1 MGNYRESGE
10 VLFMKNGM
18 KKTAAVIMAAMLMGT
33 GAVMPAAE
41 DMGIFSQTA
50 IVAEAASVG
59 KVTGLKSKTLS
70 NSEIKLNWSKVK
82 GASGYTVYMRKNGKY
97 NKVADA
103 KSTTYTVKKL
113 PNATRENFKV
123 RAYKKVKG
131 KKIYGSYS
139 SNWNTATNPQPCK
152 GLKVSS
158 VNSDS
163 VKLSWT
169 KIGCTNYRV
178 FQYIG
183 GEWKEIGK
191 TTGTSYT
198 VKKLTPQTEYRF
210 KIRACKKDDKKKN
223 YNHYGKHSKVVTVT
237 TSVGKVTGAQ
247 SNTLNNSEISLSW
260 NSVSGADGYSVGMRK
275 NGVYNE
281 VADVTETTAKVSG
294 LPNATRESFKI
305 RAYSIVNGSKQYGYW
320 SDSLATA
327 TNPQRAKGL
336 NVSSVTESSITLSW
350 DKIGCNEYVIYKDNG
365 DNWAEVGRTANTQYT
380 VENLNAE
387 TSYNFKVQAVK
398 IDDAKVEHYGEES
411 DVVTGTTS
419 RSDKITQADID
430 AMKAELTAYSREKA
444 EYIKEHY
451 TEFWKYGTDFNTLE
465 EFFELKEGSVTPETA
480 SYDAVYTVPYTQ
492 SSLSDTIEVYKS
504 ELDYLYNKYGNT
516 YYVVYIQDCPSG
528 NNVNPNPCWAVY
540 FLY

>member
-1 MGNYRESGE
+1 
-10 VLFMKNGM
+10 MKNGM
-18 KKTAAVIMAAMLMGT
+18 KKTAAVVMAAMLMGT

-59 KVTGLKSKTLS
+59 KVKGLKSKTLS
-70 NSEIKLNWSKVK
+70 NSEIQLSWSKVS

-97 NKVADA
+97 NKLGDC
-103 KSTTYTVKKL
+103 KGTSYTVKNL

-131 KKIYGSYS
+131 KKVYGEYS
-139 SNWNTATNPQPCK
+139 ANWNTATNPQACK
-152 GLKVSS
+152 GLKKTSA
-158 VNSDS
+158 NSDS
-163 VKLSWT
+163 IKLSWT

-178 FQYIG
+178 YQLKN
-183 GEWKEIGK
+183 GEWKEVGK
-191 TTGTSYT
+191 TAGTSYT
-198 VKKLTPQTEYRF
+198 VKNLTAESEYKF
-210 KIRACKKDDKKKN
+210 KIRACKVDDKN
-223 YNHYGKHSKVVTVT
+223 ANHYGKYSNIIVAKTNVK
-237 TSVGKVTGAQ
+237 KVTGLKAKTI
-247 SNTLNNSEISLSW
+247 SNSKIKLSW

-281 VADVTETTAKVSG
+281 VADVTETNAVVSG
-294 LPNATRESFKI
+294 LPNATRESFKV
-305 RAYSIVNGSKQYGYW
+305 RAYSIVDGSKQYGNW
-320 SDSLATA
+320 SDSVATA
-327 TNPQRAKGL
+327 TAPQKAKGL
-336 NVSSVTESSITLSW
+336 NVSTVTESSVTLSW

-365 DNWAEVGRTANTQYT
+365 ESWAEISRTADTQFT
-380 VENLNAE
+380 VKNLNAE

-430 AMKAELTAYSREKA
+430 AMKAELAAYSREKA
-444 EYIKEHY
+444 EYIKAHY

>member
-1 MGNYRESGE
+1 
-10 VLFMKNGM
+10 MKNSV
-18 KKTAAVIMAAMLMGT
+18 KRTTAAILAAMMIGT
-33 GAVMPAAE
+33 GIYAPIA
-41 DMGIFSQTA
+41 DHYNLFSETS
-50 IVAEAASVG
+50 ITAEAASVG
-59 KVTGLKSKTLS
+59 KVTGLKSNTLS
-70 NSEIKLNWSKVK
+70 NSKIKLKWKKVK

-163 VKLSWT
+163 IKLSWT

-178 FQYIG
+178 FQYIS

-198 VKKLTPQTEYRF
+198 VKKLTPQTEYQF
-210 KIRACKKDDKKKN
+210 KIRACKKDDKKKC

-237 TSVGKVTGAQ
+237 TSVGKVTGVQ

-281 VADVTETTAKVSG
+281 VADVTETNAVVSG

-305 RAYSIVNGSKQYGYW
+305 RAYSIVDGSKQYGNW
-320 SDSLATA
+320 SDGVATA
-327 TNPQRAKGL
+327 TAPQKAKGL
-336 NVSSVTESSITLSW
+336 NVSSVTESSVTLSW

-365 DNWAEVGRTANTQYT
+365 ESWAEVGRTANTQYT

-387 TSYNFKVQAVK
+387 TSYNFKIQAVK

-430 AMKAELTAYSREKA
+430 AMKKELQEYSNSKA
-444 EYIKEHY
+444 EYVNTHY
-451 TEFWKYGTDFNTLE
+451 TEFWTYGEEYNTLDE
-465 EFFELKEGSVTPETA
+465 YYQLCINESSPDTS
-480 SYDAVYTVPYTQ
+480 SYDDVYTIPFTEKDIDNITRMFKEQ
-492 SSLSDTIEVYKS
+492 L
-504 ELDYLYNKYGNT
+504 KYEYEKREKA
-516 YYVVYIQDCPSG
+516 YYVVYVETCPNG
-528 NNVNPNPCWAVY
+528 HRINPKPCWAIY

>member
-1 MGNYRESGE
+1 MGNYRGSGE
-10 VLFMKNGM
+10 VLFMNNGM
-18 KKTAAVIMAAMLMGT
+18 KITAAVVMAAMLMGA
-33 GAVMPAAE
+33 GAVVPAAE
-41 DMGIFSQTA
+41 DRGIFSQTA

-59 KVTGLKSKTLS
+59 KVSGLKSNTLS
-70 NSEIKLNWSKVK
+70 NSEIKLKWSKVK
-82 GASGYTVYMRKNGKY
+82 GASGYAVYIRKNGKY
-97 NKVADA
+97 NKVADT

-131 KKIYGSYS
+131 KKVYGSYS

-178 FQYIG
+178 FQYIS

-198 VKKLTPQTEYRF
+198 VKKLTPQTEYQF

-223 YNHYGKHSKVVTVT
+223 NNHYGKHSKVVTVT
-237 TSVGKVTGAQ
+237 TSVGKVTGVQ

-275 NGVYNE
+275 DGVYNE
-281 VADVTETTAKVSG
+281 VADVAETSAVISG
-294 LPNATRESFKI
+294 LPNATRESFKV
-305 RAYSIVNGSKQYGYW
+305 RAYSIVNGSKQYGNW
-320 SDSLATA
+320 SDGVATA
-327 TNPQRAKGL
+327 TAPQKARGL

-365 DNWAEVGRTANTQYT
+365 ESWSEIGRTTDTQFT
-380 VENLNAE
+380 AKNLNSE
-387 TSYNFKVQAVK
+387 TSYNFKIQACKV
-398 IDDAKVEHYGEES
+398 DDAKVEHYGEES
-411 DVVTGTTS
+411 DVVTGVTS
-419 RSDKITQADID
+419 TSDKITQSDID
-430 AMKAELTAYSREKA
+430 EMKKELQEYANGKA
-444 EYIKEHY
+444 IYVQKYY
-451 TEFWKYGTDFNTLE
+451 TEFDGYGTEYNTVD
-465 EFFELKEGSVTPETA
+465 EFFERCIRNYTPDNSSYSSVYIIPTDETDIEEVKKQLKNK
-480 SYDAVYTVPYTQ
+480 
-492 SSLSDTIEVYKS
+492 I
-504 ELDYLYNKYGNT
+504 DYGYSRNENVNF
-516 YYVVYIQDCPSG
+516 VVYIDNCPNGLDIYNGS
-528 NNVNPNPCWAVY
+528 CWAVY
-540 FLY
+540 LLY

>member
-1 MGNYRESGE
+1 
-10 VLFMKNGM
+10 MKNGM

-33 GAVMPAAE
+33 GAVVPAAE

-70 NSEIKLNWSKVK
+70 NSEIQLSWSKVS
-82 GASGYTVYMRKNGKY
+82 GASGYSVYMRKNGKY
-97 NKVADA
+97 NKLGDC
-103 KSTTYTVKKL
+103 KGTSYTVKNL

-123 RAYKKVKG
+123 RAYKMVKG
-131 KKIYGSYS
+131 KKVYGEYS
-139 SNWNTATNPQPCK
+139 ANWNTATNPQACK
-152 GLKVSS
+152 GLKKTSA
-158 VNSDS
+158 NSDS
-163 VKLSWT
+163 IKLSWT

-178 FQYIG
+178 YQLKN
-183 GEWKEIGK
+183 GEWKEVGK
-191 TTGTSYT
+191 TAGTSYT
-198 VKKLTPQTEYRF
+198 VKNLTAESEYKF
-210 KIRACKKDDKKKN
+210 KIRACKVDDKN
-223 YNHYGKHSKVVTVT
+223 ANHYGKYSNIIVAKTNVK
-237 TSVGKVTGAQ
+237 KVTGLKAKTI
-247 SNTLNNSEISLSW
+247 SNSKIKLSW

-281 VADVTETTAKVSG
+281 VADVTETNAVVSG

-305 RAYSIVNGSKQYGYW
+305 RAYSIVDGSKQYGNW
-320 SDSLATA
+320 SDGVATA
-327 TNPQRAKGL
+327 TAPQKAKGL
-336 NVSSVTESSITLSW
+336 NVSSVTESSVTLSW

-365 DNWAEVGRTANTQYT
+365 ESWVEVSRTANTQYT

-387 TSYNFKVQAVK
+387 TSYNFKIQAVK
-398 IDDAKVEHYGEES
+398 IDDAKVEHYGEGS

-451 TEFWKYGTDFNTLE
+451 TEFWKYGIDYNTLE
-465 EFFELKEGSVTPETA
+465 EYFSMLENKLTPENG
-480 SYDAVYTVPYTQ
+480 SYNDVYTIPFDDKNIDEITKIFKEQ
-492 SSLSDTIEVYKS
+492 IEYEYKQDS
-504 ELDYLYNKYGNT
+504 NV
-516 YYVVYIQDCPSG
+516 YYVVYVETCPNGHRINSK
-528 NNVNPNPCWAVY
+528 PCWAIY

>member
-1 MGNYRESGE
+1 
-10 VLFMKNGM
+10 MKNSV
-18 KKTAAVIMAAMLMGT
+18 KRTTAAILAAMMIGT
-33 GAVMPAAE
+33 GIYAPTA
-41 DMGIFSQTA
+41 DHYNLFSETS
-50 IVAEAASVG
+50 ITAEAASVG
-59 KVTGLKSKTLS
+59 KVTGLKSNTLS
-70 NSEIKLNWSKVK
+70 NSKIKLKWKKVK

-163 VKLSWT
+163 VKLSWM

-398 IDDAKVEHYGEES
+398 IDDAKVEHYGEGS

-430 AMKAELTAYSREKA
+430 AMKAELTAYSRDKA

-451 TEFWKYGTDFNTLE
+451 TEFWKYGIDYNTLE
-465 EFFELKEGSVTPETA
+465 EYFVMLENKLVPDES
-480 SYDAVYTVPYTQ
+480 SYDAVYAIPYTQ
-492 SSLSDTIEVYKS
+492 KGLADTIALYKRK
-504 ELDYLYNKYGNT
+504 LDYLYETRGDV
-516 YYVVYIQDCPSG
+516 YYVVYIEDCPNG
-528 NNVNPNPCWAVY
+528 HLVNSNPCWATY

>member
-1 MGNYRESGE
+1 
-10 VLFMKNGM
+10 MKNSV
-18 KKTAAVIMAAMLMGT
+18 KRTTAAILAAMMIGT
-33 GAVMPAAE
+33 GLYAPTA
-41 DMGIFSQTA
+41 DHYNLFSETS
-50 IVAEAASVG
+50 ITAEAASVG
-59 KVTGLKSKTLS
+59 KVTGLKSNTLS
-70 NSEIKLNWSKVK
+70 NSKIKLKWKKVK

-123 RAYKKVKG
+123 RAYKKVNG
-131 KKIYGSYS
+131 KKVYGSYS

-163 VKLSWT
+163 IKLSWT

-178 FQYIG
+178 FQYIS

-198 VKKLTPQTEYRF
+198 IKKLTPQTEYQF
-210 KIRACKKDDKKKN
+210 KIRACKKDDKKKSN
-223 YNHYGKHSKVVTVT
+223 NHYGKYSKVVAAT
-237 TSVGKVTGAQ
+237 TR
-247 SNTLNNSEISLSW
+247 
-260 NSVSGADGYSVGMRK
+260 SG
-275 NGVYNE
+275 
-281 VADVTETTAKVSG
+281 
-294 LPNATRESFKI
+294 
-305 RAYSIVNGSKQYGYW
+305 
-320 SDSLATA
+320 
-327 TNPQRAKGL
+327 
-336 NVSSVTESSITLSW
+336 
-350 DKIGCNEYVIYKDNG
+350 
-365 DNWAEVGRTANTQYT
+365 
-380 VENLNAE
+380 
-387 TSYNFKVQAVK
+387 
-398 IDDAKVEHYGEES
+398 
-411 DVVTGTTS
+411 
-419 RSDKITQADID
+419 KITQADID

-516 YYVVYIQDCPSG
+516 YYVVYIQNCPSG
-528 NNVNPNPCWAVY
+528 NNVNSNPCWAIY

>member
-1 MGNYRESGE
+1 
-10 VLFMKNGM
+10 MKNGM

-33 GAVMPAAE
+33 GAVVPAAE

-70 NSEIKLNWSKVK
+70 NSEIQLNWSKVK

-97 NKVADA
+97 NKLGDC
-103 KSTTYTVKKL
+103 KGTSYTVKKL

-123 RAYKKVKG
+123 RAYKTVKG
-131 KKIYGSYS
+131 KKVYGEYS
-139 SNWNTATNPQPCK
+139 ANWNTATNPQACK
-152 GLKVSS
+152 GLKKTSAH
-158 VNSDS
+158 SDS
-163 VKLSWT
+163 IKLSWT

-178 FQYIG
+178 YQLKN
-183 GEWKEIGK
+183 GEWKEVGK
-191 TTGTSYT
+191 TAGTSYT
-198 VKKLTPQTEYRF
+198 VKNLTAESEYKF
-210 KIRACKKDDKKKN
+210 KIRACKVDDKN
-223 YNHYGKHSKVVTVT
+223 ANHYGKYSNIIVAKTNVK
-237 TSVGKVTGAQ
+237 KVTGLKAKTI
-247 SNTLNNSEISLSW
+247 SNSKIKLSW

-281 VADVTETTAKVSG
+281 VADVTETNAVVSG
-294 LPNATRESFKI
+294 LPNATRESFKV
-305 RAYSIVNGSKQYGYW
+305 RAYSIVDGSKQYGNW
-320 SDSLATA
+320 SDSVATA
-327 TNPQRAKGL
+327 TAPQKAKGL
-336 NVSSVTESSITLSW
+336 NVSSVTESSVTLSW

-365 DNWAEVGRTANTQYT
+365 ESWAEVSRTANTQYT

-387 TSYNFKVQAVK
+387 TSYNFKIQAVK

-444 EYIKEHY
+444 EYIKAHY

>member
-1 MGNYRESGE
+1 
-10 VLFMKNGM
+10 MKNSV
-18 KKTAAVIMAAMLMGT
+18 KRTTAAILAAMMIGT
-33 GAVMPAAE
+33 GMYAPTA
-41 DMGIFSQTA
+41 DHYNLFSETS
-50 IVAEAASVG
+50 ITAEAASVG
-59 KVTGLKSKTLS
+59 KVTGLKSNTLS
-70 NSEIKLNWSKVK
+70 NSEIKLKWSKVK
-82 GASGYTVYMRKNGKY
+82 GASGYTVYIRKNGKY
-97 NKVADA
+97 NKVADT

-198 VKKLTPQTEYRF
+198 VKKLAPQTEYQF
-210 KIRACKKDDKKKN
+210 KIRACKQDDKKKN
-223 YNHYGKHSKVVTVT
+223 NNHYGKYSPVVTIT
-237 TSVGKVTGAQ
+237 TSVAKVTGVK
-247 SNTLNNSEISLSW
+247 SNTLSNSEISLTW

-451 TEFWKYGTDFNTLE
+451 TEFWKYGTDFNTIE
-465 EFFELKEGSVTPETA
+465 EYFELKEKSVTPENA
-480 SYDAVYTVPYTQ
+480 GYNAVYVIPYTQ
-492 SSLSDTIEVYKS
+492 DNLDETIQLYKRKI
-504 ELDYLYNKYGNT
+504 DCLYEKEGDV
-516 YYVVYIQDCPSG
+516 YYVVYIENCPNG
-528 NNVNPNPCWAVY
+528 HRVNSNPCWATY

>member
-1 MGNYRESGE
+1 
-10 VLFMKNGM
+10 MKNSV
-18 KKTAAVIMAAMLMGT
+18 KRTTAAILATMMIGT
-33 GAVMPAAE
+33 GIYAPTAE
-41 DMGIFSQTA
+41 HYNLFSETS
-50 IVAEAASVG
+50 ITAEAASVG
-59 KVTGLKSKTLS
+59 KVTGLKSNTLS
-70 NSEIKLNWSKVK
+70 NSEIKLKWSKVK

-139 SNWNTATNPQPCK
+139 SNWKTATNPQPCK

-163 VKLSWT
+163 IKLSWT

-178 FQYIG
+178 FQYIS

-198 VKKLTPQTEYRF
+198 VKKLTPQTEYQF
-210 KIRACKKDDKKKN
+210 KIRACKKDDKKKRN
-223 YNHYGKHSKVVTVT
+223 NHYGKHSKVVTAT
-237 TSVGKVTGAQ
+237 TSVAKVTGVQ

-281 VADVTETTAKVSG
+281 VADVTETSAVVSG

-305 RAYSIVNGSKQYGYW
+305 RAYSIVDGSKQYGNW
-320 SDSLATA
+320 SDSVATA
-327 TNPQRAKGL
+327 TAPQKAKGL
-336 NVSSVTESSITLSW
+336 NVSSVTESSVTLSW
-350 DKIGCNEYVIYKDNG
+350 DKIGCNEYVVYEDNG
-365 DNWAEVGRTANTQYT
+365 ESWSEIGRTADTQFT
-380 VENLNAE
+380 AKNLNAE
-387 TSYNFKVQAVK
+387 TSYNFKIQAVK
-398 IDDAKVEHYGEES
+398 IDNAKVKHYGEES

-430 AMKAELTAYSREKA
+430 AMKEEMQKYSNGKA
-444 EYIKEHY
+444 EYVNTHY
-451 TEFWKYGTDFNTLE
+451 TEFWKYGKDYNTLDE
-465 EFFELKEGSVTPETA
+465 YYSMSIKSKSPSISSYDGVDTINFTEGQSMLKEFKE
-480 SYDAVYTVPYTQ
+480 
-492 SSLSDTIEVYKS
+492 LYK
-504 ELDYLYNKYGNT
+504 DYINYEYEKRNDV
-516 YYVVYIQDCPSG
+516 YYVVYVEACPNG
-528 NNVNPNPCWAVY
+528 LDVNPNPCWAVY
-540 FLY
+540 LLY